1 MTDSVHG
8 STSSTHSSSRPYSST
23 AGGGSTSGGGGS
35 TSGGGG
41 VHTELPAS
49 ITIGMIMKARRS
61 VINMCDLYGRTPLLL
76 ASALGHRE
84 LLGCL
89 LGNGGDISVGT
100 PEGHNVF
107 TVGNHCFPLSIQP
120 LHYHLSLAIHTYTYA
135 TTSLSNTHPSHLHNS
150 SQQLTTSTLIYPFFT
165 KAKNASIGT
174 ILEKPLLR
182 WLSKREHVK
191 GSRVGG
197 ASVCVPLIALLHLT
211 PAIMLFFIAYCNVL

>member
-1 MTDSVHG
+1 MTDGIHG
-8 STSSTHSSSRPYSST
+8 STSSIHSSSRPYSST
-23 AGGGSTSGGGGS
+23 AGGGSTSGGGGSTSGGGGS

-107 TVGNHCFPLSIQP
+107 TVGNHGFPLSIQP
-120 LHYHLSLAIHTYTYA
+120 LHYHLSLNTLINIHYYLSLSLTYITIPYTYI
-135 TTSLSNTHPSHLHNS
+135 TVVSN
-150 SQQLTTSTLIYPFFT
+150 
-165 KAKNASIGT
+165 
-174 ILEKPLLR
+174 
-182 WLSKREHVK
+182 
-191 GSRVGG
+191 
-197 ASVCVPLIALLHLT
+197 
-211 PAIMLFFIAYCNVL
+211 